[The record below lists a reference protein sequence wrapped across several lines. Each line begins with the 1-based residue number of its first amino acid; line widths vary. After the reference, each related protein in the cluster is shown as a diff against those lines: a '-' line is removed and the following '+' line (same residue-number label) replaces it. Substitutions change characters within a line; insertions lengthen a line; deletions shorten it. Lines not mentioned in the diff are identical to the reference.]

1 MRKIKSRTWFI
12 NWIKYCQAYLELA
25 RIGVLELNDAHHRP
39 TDAFIEGS
47 IYKDQL
53 LLVPAIWCLKHAI
66 ELLFKALDIRI
77 TEEYLLAHDNADLHA
92 EIKEAFKV
100 LKIESSPYLAELLE
114 LSDKY
119 YKLKFWDSFLASRE
133 VIDDSND
140 VFRYPENKVSFVLDI
155 SELHKVT
162 EENRQ
167 EIVKDIERLSRLL
180 LKLHSEITDGK
191 IKKRK

>member
-25 RIGVLELNDAHHRP
+25 RIGVLELNDVNHRP
-39 TDAFIEGS
+39 TDAFTEGS
-47 IYKDQL
+47 IYRDQL

-119 YKLKFWDSFLASRE
+119 YKLKFWDSFLASRD
-133 VIDDSND
+133 VVDDSND

-180 LKLHSEITDGK
+180 LKLHSEITTGK
-191 IKKRK
+191 IKKEK